1 MRRWISARRHRHE
14 PPPSAD
20 DIRKVTQ

>member
-1 MRRWISARRHRHE
+1 MRRWIAARRHRHQ